1 MKSALLAASL
11 VLVGATALGCSGGG
25 GGAGA
30 PTDATE
36 EDYCAGYQSLFDDM
50 STMADATDAE
60 IIAQI
65 KDWATTMEETGTP
78 EDMPEDARAGFET
91 TMTLIRRPRRRRP
104 SRRTSR
110 RSTRTSARTRPRR
123 STSSTPTRPT
133 PAAPRWTTWR
143 SPRSRRRPRAS
154 RRRRAPVDD
163 RGSAWSS
170 LALGLELVVVLDVA
184 DGLLDLAERVLGGV
198 LGLVC
203 DVPWGAHPGGAPS
216 PALGGVEDDPALD
229 PVVGERRSDVWLVVA
244 TASVSASTSAAG
256 STRPRSS
263 TSVVAP

>member
-11 VLVGATALGCSGGG
+11 VLVGGTALGCSGGG

-30 PTDATE
+30 PTDASE

-65 KDWATTMEETGTP
+65 KDWAATMEETGTP

-91 TMTLIRRPRRRRP
+91 TMTLINDLDDDAQQEDFEKIDEDLSEDETAQVDEFDTYTTDTCGSPMDNLEVPEIPTETP
-104 SRRTSR
+104 SDPSQD
-110 RSTRTSARTRPRR
+110 A
-123 STSSTPTRPT
+123 
-133 PAAPRWTTWR
+133 
-143 SPRSRRRPRAS
+143 
-154 RRRRAPVDD
+154 RRAPVDD
-163 RGSAWSS
+163 RGPSGAV
-170 LALGLELVVVLDVA
+170 GQLD
-184 DGLLDLAERVLGGV
+184 
-198 LGLVC
+198 
-203 DVPWGAHPGGAPS
+203 AHPGGAPPS
-216 PALGGVEDDPALD
+216 PALRGVEDDPALD
-229 PVVGERRSDVWLVVA
+229 PVVGERRSDECWLVVA

-256 STRPRSS
+256 STGPRSS